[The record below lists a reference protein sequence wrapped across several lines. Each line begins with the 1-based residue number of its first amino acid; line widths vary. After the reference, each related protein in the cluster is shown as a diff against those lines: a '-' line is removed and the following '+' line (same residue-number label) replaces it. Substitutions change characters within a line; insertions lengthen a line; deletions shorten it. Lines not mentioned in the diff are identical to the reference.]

1 MFGNFLMILQIS
13 THAPLARCDAY
24 EQLCNLGNPIST
36 HAPLARCDVVVLA
49 VQINVQNFNSRTSC
63 EVRQQCW
70 TGLYRPRKFQLTH
83 LLRGAT
89 GSRRGGGGAGKF
101 QLTHLLR
108 GATRF
113 HGPSQYRTTDFNS
126 RTSCEV
132 RLPSWCYPAAAKPF
146 QLTHLLRGATAIYCS
161 TFISQT
167 HHLVRGGQVNQ
178 IIDLSGVKYCPVL
191 ARTGNDF
198 CIIHGSLKH
207 YKIIGP
213 SGS

>member
-63 EVRQQCW
+63 EVRHSLQTCPVPA
-70 TGLYRPRKFQLTH
+70 GRFQLTH

-89 GSRRGGGGAGKF
+89 AREFAYSDFSIF

-108 GATRF
+108 GAT
-113 HGPSQYRTTDFNS
+113 
-126 RTSCEV
+126 
-132 RLPSWCYPAAAKPF
+132 LPAFRQRPRIPF

>member
-1 MFGNFLMILQIS
+1 MIWPKFQLTHLLRGATIMFGNFLMILQIS

-63 EVRQQCW
+63 EVRHSLQTC
-70 TGLYRPRKFQLTH
+70 PVP
-83 LLRGAT
+83 
-89 GSRRGGGGAGKF
+89 AG
-101 QLTHLLR
+101 R
-108 GATRF
+108 
-113 HGPSQYRTTDFNS
+113 
-126 RTSCEV
+126 
-132 RLPSWCYPAAAKPF
+132 F

-198 CIIHGSLKH
+198 GIIHGSLKH